1 MSILKE
7 LCTKEIEDPNVKTTY
22 QYVLDL
28 KERLQSM
35 AQLARENLE
44 KSATRYKKY
53 YDKKARNRSL
63 KVGDKALILMPTD
76 NNKLL
81 LQWKGPF
88 EVLKKVNRV
97 DYQLKMNGKVKT
109 FHINLL
115 KKYVERAQCNNVLF
129 VTDGSVFG
137 SINATF
143 VDCVED
149 TTQEGQ
155 LDDYP
160 ALDSDQG
167 TDVDINGLLSTE
179 EREKLMS
186 TIAKYGDVLQD
197 QPGSTNILEH
207 DIRMVSDKPIHVKTR
222 SVPFS
227 LEETVNKERHLNIIS
242 KYLTNFFSVYVVQV

>member
-1 MSILKE
+1 MAILKE

-28 KERLQSM
+28 KEKLESM

-53 YDKKARNRSL
+53 YDKRARNRTL

-76 NNKLL
+76 HNKLL

-88 EVLKKVNRV
+88 DIVKKVNRV

-115 KKYVERAQCNNVLF
+115 KKYVERAQGNNVF
-129 VTDGSVFG
+129 VVTDESVFG
-137 SINATF
+137 TVNATF
-143 VDCVED
+143 VDCVRD
-149 TTQEGQ
+149 ATQEGQ

-160 ALDSDQG
+160 TLDADQG
-167 TDVDINGLLSTE
+167 TAVDINGSLSNE

-186 TIAKYGDVLQD
+186 LIAKYVDVLQD
-197 QPGSTNILEH
+197 QPGSTTILEH
-207 DIRMVSDKPIHVKTR
+207 DIRMVSDKPIYVKTR

-227 LEETVNKERHLNIIS
+227 LEETVKR
-242 KYLTNFFSVYVVQV
+242 